1 MSTETIT
8 TFSQLDLADPVLRA
22 VDDVGYE
29 APTGVQAEAI
39 PPLLEGRDLVG
50 QAQTGTGKTAAFA
63 LPLLSLLDLGRRQPQ
78 ILVLTPTRELAIQVA
93 EAMQTYARHLRGFH
107 VVPVYGGQSIDV
119 QLRQL
124 RRGVHAVVGTPGRL
138 RDHLRRGTLKLDAL
152 KTVVLDEAD
161 EMLRMG
167 FLEEVEEIL
176 VQTPAEKQVALFS
189 ATMPDPIRKVANKY
203 LRDPVEIRSRAAT
216 ATVATVRQRYWR
228 VGGVNKLHALTR
240 ILEVEDF
247 DAMLVFVRTRHST
260 AQLSEKL
267 EARGFASA
275 PLSGDMNQ
283 AMRERTVER
292 LRNGKLDIVVATDVA
307 ARGLDV
313 DRISHVVNF
322 DIPWDV
328 EAYVHRIGRTA
339 RAGRKG
345 EAILFVSPRERRM
358 LFTIERVTGQAIEK
372 MVLPS
377 HQDVADRRAAQ
388 FHQAITDTIESENLE
403 ALEELVDS
411 YRQQHDVELSTVA
424 AALGFLARRERSLP
438 PAPRADP
445 RVGGRTSSRLPPSG
459 GTEAEAATGR
469 EPRRRRRPEDGA
481 SEAPPRGAGKDRPRR
496 PRKALLGGPKD
507 DKVVMQRYRIE
518 VGRDHGVEPG
528 NIVGAISNEGELD
541 GRYIGQIRL
550 FDTFSL
556 VDLPEGMPRETLR
569 HLKSVRVCGQPL
581 RIGLAPEAPAVEG
594 RSRRPGG
601 KLPGGKPPGG
611 KTPKAFKKKLR
622 HKKRRLKKNR
632 AARRAGKPPR
642 KG

>member
-1 MSTETIT
+1 MSEETPT
-8 TFSQLDLADPVLRA
+8 AFTQLGLAAPLLRV

-29 APTGVQAEAI
+29 APTAIQAEAI

-63 LPLLSLLDLGRRQPQ
+63 LPLLSRLDLGLWQPQ

-124 RRGVHAVVGTPGRL
+124 RRGTHAVVGTPGRI
-138 RDHLRRGTLKLDAL
+138 RDHLRRGTLKLGAL
-152 KTVVLDEAD
+152 AAVVLDEAD

-176 VQTPAEKQVALFS
+176 EQTPGEKQVALFS
-189 ATMPDPIRKVANKY
+189 ATMPAPIRKVAGKY
-203 LRDPVEIRSRAAT
+203 LRDPVEVRSRAAT

-260 AQLSEKL
+260 AELSEKL

-283 AMRERTVER
+283 AMRERTVDR
-292 LRNGKLDIVVATDVA
+292 LRKGRLDIVVATDVA

-313 DRISHVVNF
+313 DRISHVINF

-358 LFTIERVTGQAIEK
+358 LFTIERVTGQRIER
-372 MVLPS
+372 MLLPS
-377 HQDVADRRAAQ
+377 HEDVADRRVVQ
-388 FHQAITDTIESENLE
+388 FKQTITDAIESQDLGPFEQI
-403 ALEELVDS
+403 VDG
-411 YRQQHDVELSTVA
+411 YLQEHGTELSTVA
-424 AALGFLARRERSLP
+424 AALAYLAQRERPLSLRTGKR
-438 PAPRADP
+438 PAARE
-445 RVGGRTSSRLPPSG
+445 SSRSSPGERRP
-459 GTEAEAATGR
+459 EAARGR
-469 EPRRRRRPEDGA
+469 EPRRRRGPV
-481 SEAPPRGAGKDRPRR
+481 AGDAGSPARTFS
-496 PRKALLGGPKD
+496 GGPKGD
-507 DKVVMQRYRIE
+507 QVMMQRYRVE

-528 NIVGAISNEGELD
+528 NLVGAISNEAELD
-541 GRYIGQIRL
+541 GRYIGQIRI
-550 FDTFSL
+550 FDDFSL
-556 VDLPEGMPRETLR
+556 VDLPEGMPGDTLR
-569 HLKSVRVCGQPL
+569 HLKTVRVCGRPL
-581 RIGLAPEAPAVEG
+581 KIQVAEARQMAD
-594 RSRRPGG
+594 RRPGRQADKPG
-601 KLPGGKPPGG
+601 RAPGGAGG
-611 KTPKAFKKKLR
+611 KAPKAFKKKKR
-622 HKKRRLKKNR
+622 HKKLRAKKKKG
-632 AARRAGKPPR
+632 AKARGK
-642 KG
+642 K